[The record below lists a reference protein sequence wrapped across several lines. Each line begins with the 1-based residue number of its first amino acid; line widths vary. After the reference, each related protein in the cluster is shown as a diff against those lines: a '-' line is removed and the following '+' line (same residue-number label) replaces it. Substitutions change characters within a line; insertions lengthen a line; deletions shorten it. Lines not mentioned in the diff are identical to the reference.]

1 MAQPSAVIFDLDQTL
16 VDSTAALS
24 LRSRRRWQQVYGL
37 IPEFTLYDGIAELLE
52 TVQRQSLRVAIV
64 TAAPTPYTTRV
75 LRHFDIR
82 SDVRVCYH
90 DTQQHKPHPAPI
102 SLALERLGLNA
113 SQAISV
119 GDHAKDIVASK
130 RASVY
135 SVAAAWGSDSIDSL
149 RDASPDYWCDT
160 PADLIDF
167 LTSSTRDA

>member
-37 IPEFTLYDGIAELLE
+37 IPEFTLYDRIAELLE

-102 SLALERLGLNA
+102 SLALERLGLDA

-119 GDHAKDIVASK
+119 GDHAKDIVAS
-130 RASVY
+130 RAASVFA
-135 SVAAAWGSDSIDSL
+135 VAAAWGSDSPDDL
-149 RDASPDYWCDT
+149 RNADADHWCDT
-160 PADLIDF
+160 VDELTAF
-167 LTSSTRDA
+167 LTAT